1 MKVKDLMTSSVVS
14 LNSNDSTKKAAELMK
29 EHNIGSVPVCQDGK
43 VIGIVTDRDIA
54 LRTVGDGKDAKTV
67 TVRDIMCSNPVLG
80 TPDMSID
87 EASRIMSERQ
97 IRRLPV
103 VDNNNLVGILALGDI
118 AVQPRLNENAE
129 RALSSISESNTPEY

>member
-67 TVRDIMCSNPVLG
+67 TVRDIMSSNPVLG

-87 EASRIMSERQ
+87 EASRIMSDRQ

>member
-87 EASRIMSERQ
+87 EASRIMSDRQ

>member
-67 TVRDIMCSNPVLG
+67 TVRDIMSSNPVLG

-87 EASRIMSERQ
+87 EASRIMSDRQ

-129 RALSSISESNTPEY
+129 RALSSISESNTLEY

>member
-43 VIGIVTDRDIA
+43 VIGIITDRDIA

-67 TVRDIMCSNPVLG
+67 TVRDIMSSNPVLG

-87 EASRIMSERQ
+87 EASRIMSDRQ